1 MMLQEVHALDG
12 RHLRRQHPHHIAVP
26 SDDIL
31 GAGEIVQVWWEVQ
44 GDSAFQARDRPPP
57 PCVSEEQGVEIWVG
71 FVGAQP

>member
-31 GAGEIVQVWWEVQ
+31 GAREIVQVWWEVQ
-44 GDSAFQARDRPPP
+44 GDGAFEAGDRPPP
-57 PCVSEEQGVEIWVG
+57 PRVSEEQGFEIWVA